1 MLNAHL
7 LILNRTGRKMRYIAS
22 LIAWLA
28 LLTGAACVSSEQDQ
42 SATGGSAR
50 SITQALSNGSA
61 SGFSRAYVPREF
73 VFPEDHGPHPE
84 YKHEWWYITGN
95 LRTDAGRHFGFQLT
109 FFRFGLTPHTETRTS
124 SWATSQLYMA
134 HFTLSDV
141 ASEKFHRFERFSRA
155 AAGLAGAAARPF
167 RVWLEN
173 WFIEGASGQPVN
185 RTPSLHVYARA
196 EDIAI
201 DLIAESDK
209 PIVLHGER
217 GLSRK
222 NAAPGNASYYYSATR
237 LRTSG
242 QIQLGKQ
249 RFRVEGLSWL
259 DREWSTSA
267 LDQDQVGW
275 DWFAIQLAD
284 GYELMFYQ
292 LRTRDGKAHAY
303 SQGTLVAPDG
313 SVRQL
318 EPDNVRLEVRDHWT
332 STRTGTRYPSRW
344 YLSILDDDIRLQID
358 PYLIDQELDVSVRYW
373 EGAVKATG
381 TRGSVPVR
389 GQGYVELVG
398 YARGAQ

>member
-1 MLNAHL
+1 
-7 LILNRTGRKMRYIAS
+7 MRHV
-22 LIAWLA
+22 A
-28 LLTGAACVSSEQDQ
+28 LLLACLVLLTSTACVSNEQDQ
-42 SATGGSAR
+42 SATGDSAR
-50 SITQALSNGSA
+50 SITQALSNGST
-61 SGFSRAYVPREF
+61 SGFARAYVPREF
-73 VFPEDHGPHPE
+73 VFPADHGPHAE

-109 FFRFGLTPHTETRTS
+109 FFRFGLRPHTARRAS

-155 AAGLAGAAARPF
+155 AAGLAGAGAKPF
-167 RVWLEN
+167 RVWLED
-173 WFIEGASGQPVN
+173 WFIEGAAGEPVD
-185 RTPSLHVYARA
+185 RKPSLHLYARA

-201 DLIAESDK
+201 NLIAESDK

-222 NAAPGNASYYYSATR
+222 SATPGNASYYYSATR
-237 LRTSG
+237 LRTNG
-242 QIQLGKQ
+242 LIQLGEH
-249 RFRVEGLSWL
+249 RFTVEGLSWL

-292 LRTRDGKAHAY
+292 LRARDGNAHAF
-303 SQGTLVAPDG
+303 SQGTVVTPDG
-313 SVRQL
+313 TVRQL
-318 EPDNVRLEVRDHWT
+318 ALDDVRLEVRDHWT

-344 YLSILDDDIRLQID
+344 YLSILDDDVRLQID
-358 PYLIDQELDVSVRYW
+358 PYMMDQELDVSARYW
-373 EGAVKATG
+373 EGAVKVTG
-381 TRGSVPVR
+381 TRGGVPIE

-398 YARGAQ
+398 YARGAE